1 MLNGVTQVI
10 MTKADVL
17 DAFKELKVCTSY
29 KVNDEEKAEVPFQMT
44 RITIEPVY
52 KCFAGWN
59 TVSSKIKGAAV
70 LPPDMSAYIKFINEY
85 IGAPVKYVS
94 NGPGTEQIII
104 L

>member
-17 DAFKELKVCTSY
+17 DSFAELNVCTTY
-29 KVNDEEKAEVPFQMT
+29 KTNKGAITEVPYQMNGML
-44 RITIEPVY
+44 IEPVY
-52 KCFAGWN
+52 KAFAGWH
-59 TVSSKIKGAAV
+59 TDCTTIADAAS
-70 LPPDMSAYIKFINEY
+70 LHPNMSTYIDFINGY

-94 NGPGTEQIII
+94 NGPGRDQIIT